1 MSKRSHKSARVI
13 VSEDAHE
20 VPHQDAGQKSG
31 SIDEQEMESKGNKSN
46 TVVTIDRRRY
56 PHLEAIVANT
66 SDAMIAIDEHFRV
79 LELNP
84 AAEAALG
91 VSGEK
96 AIGCNCTEVLG
107 CRNLNKMEI
116 CGTSSC
122 PLVRVLQLKQPLPN
136 EELIIGDCG
145 EGSVCRAERSGA
157 SLADRAM
164 REGCEVSASV
174 TPIDAGNGEM
184 QVIMTARD
192 MSSLKVAN
200 RVRANFVS
208 MVSHEL
214 RTPLNSVHGFVDLLL
229 QGHMGELTEEQKK
242 YLGYAGE
249 GVQQLISIV
258 EDILFMT
265 RSDVGQFEIKQQPGV
280 NLLVLAGQVVTS
292 LEPQARKAGVVIN
305 KEIPSPS
312 PLLYVDPQ
320 RMKQVLNNLVTNAIK
335 FTPPEG
341 TVTIRASEHNEQ
353 FALISV
359 ADTGFGI
366 PVEDRQHVFER
377 FYQSNHVQQSK
388 MGGYGLGLSIARLI
402 VEQHG
407 GTIYFESTSGK
418 GTTFFLTAPLDRR
431 QVSG

>member
-1 MSKRSHKSARVI
+1 VSKRSHKSARVI
-13 VSEDAHE
+13 VSEDMHE

-31 SIDEQEMESKGNKSN
+31 SIDEQEMESKGSKSN

-66 SDAMIAIDEHFRV
+66 SDAMIAIDEHFQV

-96 AIGCNCTEVLG
+96 AIGCNCSEVLG

-122 PLVRVLQLKQPLPN
+122 PLVRVLQLKQPLSN
-136 EELIIGDCG
+136 EELIIGDN
-145 EGSVCRAERSGA
+145 
-157 SLADRAM
+157 
-164 REGCEVSASV
+164 CEVSASV

-341 TVTIRASEHNEQ
+341 TVTIRAREHNEQ

-366 PVEDRQHVFER
+366 PMEDRQHVFER

-418 GTTFFLTAPLDRR
+418 GTTFFFTAPLDKR